1 MSDSAGPAAAP
12 EAGDEIAHLRARL
25 DKAERRLASA
35 QRLARLGD
43 WEVDL
48 RSGLGWWS
56 DELCAIYGVPPGRD
70 DITSEEFLDIVH
82 PEDRDVIRHLSEA
95 ALSRNAPCDARY
107 RIVRPDN
114 TERLIQCRAEVEFD
128 SSGTPLKIFGTALD
142 ITEIGRLER
151 ALRDS
156 ERKYRAI
163 FEQVPVGVALIG
175 PDRRFLM
182 SNPAWERMTGYTAA
196 ELANLSTHDITHPED
211 VAGSTR
217 FFEQVMRGELER
229 PVFEK
234 RYLRKNG
241 EVLWARVHAVVVRG
255 ADGQARYRLAIIE
268 DISAEKGAERRRT
281 DLQQQQRQALV
292 QDVHHR
298 IKNNLQGVAGLL
310 ERHAAATPAL
320 GPAIDDAV
328 GRLNAL
334 AMMHGLHSELAGR
347 EVNLCNIV
355 RGIVDTLQTLSPV
368 PLEYRL
374 PNGFIPVEVARDE
387 SVPVALIL
395 NELVSNAIKH
405 VDAAVGRAA
414 VTIEVKRAA
423 ASALVVVRNA
433 PASLPRG
440 FDLALDRHLGIG
452 LRLAKSLLPAEGA
465 TLSLGEPVAAVVEA
479 VLQLSPP
486 VLKQPESA

>member
-1 MSDSAGPAAAP
+1 
-12 EAGDEIAHLRARL
+12 
-25 DKAERRLASA
+25 
-35 QRLARLGD
+35 
-43 WEVDL
+43 
-48 RSGLGWWS
+48 
-56 DELCAIYGVPPGRD
+56 
-70 DITSEEFLDIVH
+70 
-82 PEDRDVIRHLSEA
+82 
-95 ALSRNAPCDARY
+95 
-107 RIVRPDN
+107 
-114 TERLIQCRAEVEFD
+114 
-128 SSGTPLKIFGTALD
+128 
-142 ITEIGRLER
+142 
-151 ALRDS
+151 
-156 ERKYRAI
+156 
-163 FEQVPVGVALIG
+163 
-175 PDRRFLM
+175 M

-196 ELANLSTHDITHPED
+196 GRPSQHARHHASRGRRGSSVLRADD
-211 VAGSTR
+211 AGRTGAACFR
-217 FFEQVMRGELER
+217 
-229 PVFEK
+229 K

-334 AMMHGLHSELAGR
+334 AMMHGLHSELSGR

-374 PNGFIPVEVARDE
+374 PDGFIPVEVARDE

-423 ASALVVVRNA
+423 ASALVGAQRA
-433 PASLPRG
+433 G
-440 FDLALDRHLGIG
+440 LAAARIRSRSTGIW
-452 LRLAKSLLPAEGA
+452 AWA
-465 TLSLGEPVAAVVEA
+465 
-479 VLQLSPP
+479 
-486 VLKQPESA
+486 